1 MAFLYLEH
9 NRSNGLNRTI
19 MLSFFFLFFNVTRTK
34 IQIVRLLPNHD
45 QTYKKLDQ
53 VKNISFTSHG
63 NPVVSLVQ

>member
-19 MLSFFFLFFNVTRTK
+19 MLSFFFFFSM
-34 IQIVRLLPNHD
+34 LPELKLKLYVYC

-53 VKNISFTSHG
+53 VKSISFTSHS
-63 NPVVSLVQ
+63 NPVVSLIR